1 MSVTGARAPVIR
13 RRNLSTLEEFEA
25 IAVDLGWQG
34 KFTRIGPDTQAHSY
48 HECIFSSS
56 RKVTVERYPAPVSF
70 QSGMD
75 SNHLAIGMYLS
86 PEPAKINGM
95 TSSNDRFFICFA
107 GSDYEVITPGLGSLI
122 SIQLPQIEFEPML
135 NASDSTLSLAGNK
148 ICSARIDETSSKL
161 LHWYRYW
168 ISSFQP
174 GSDSHLFLF
183 QKLFDEAMQE
193 TLSIAE
199 DFLTPQSKIQRIDK
213 CNKVKIAE
221 LIDYFHAH
229 TDQTIQVDDMTRIT
243 GLGRRNMFYQFKK
256 YTGFTP
262 VRYLTMLRLGMVRRK
277 LVSGYQDITR
287 LALTYDFS
295 HLGEFSALYK
305 RIYGEL
311 PSDTRKRVYC
321 PALKISA

>member
-1 MSVTGARAPVIR
+1 MSVTGTRDPVIR
-13 RRNLSTLEEFEA
+13 QRNLSTLEEFEA

-34 KFTRIGPDTQAHSY
+34 KFTRMGPDTQAHSY
-48 HECIFSSS
+48 NECIFSPS
-56 RKVTVERYPAPVSF
+56 RKVTVERYPASVSF

-75 SNHLAIGMYLS
+75 SNHVAIGMYLS

-107 GSDYEVITPGLGSLI
+107 GSDYEVITPGQGSLI
-122 SIQLPQIEFEPML
+122 SIQLPQSVFEPML

-148 ICSARIDETSSKL
+148 ICSARIDEASSKL

-174 GSDSHLFLF
+174 GSDFHLLLF
-183 QKLFDEAMQE
+183 QQLFDEAMQE

-199 DFLTPQSKIQRIDK
+199 DFLTPQSEIQRIDK

-229 TDQTIQVDDMTRIT
+229 TDQTIQVKDMTSIT
-243 GLGRRNMFYQFKK
+243 GLCRRNLFYQFKK

-262 VRYLTMLRLGMVRRK
+262 VRYLTMLRLGMVRRE
-277 LVSGYQDITR
+277 LVSGYQGITR
-287 LALTYDFS
+287 LALRYDFS
-295 HLGEFSALYK
+295 HLGAFSALYK

-311 PSDTRKRVYC
+311 PSETRKRVYC
-321 PALKISA
+321 PALKTSA